1 MQTLNLSGKSRVK
14 LKIDGYG
21 QSIARARN
29 TADRSRTTCSC
40 KMQRFQNL
48 VFFSFLFLSSN
59 ATHSR
64 CVDSRWQSLIFTQFP
79 SASGYEQNKIKR
91 KRIVLSV
98 LKKGAFFVIRYIFE
112 AGGIYE
118 FCRSCWSNQVI
129 RIWPYVLKLISWLC
143 FIVSIYY
150 IFIHNRIHCLKKC
163 KRLEKE
169 ILKKNS

>member
-1 MQTLNLSGKSRVK
+1 MVTVSRLLGRGTPQIDLVLHAVAK
-14 LKIDGYG
+14 CNDFKILFFFRF
-21 QSIARARN
+21 SF
-29 TADRSRTTCSC
+29 SRR
-40 KMQRFQNL
+40 MQRILDASIRDDKAWFSRNFRVRL
-48 VFFSFLFLSSN
+48 VTS
-59 ATHSR
+59 
-64 CVDSRWQSLIFTQFP
+64 
-79 SASGYEQNKIKR
+79 KIKSNESG
-91 KRIVLSV
+91 LFC
-98 LKKGAFFVIRYIFE
+98 LFWKKGAFFVIRYIFE